1 MIYSPIKKC
10 LKNIIIKPWN
20 NRFSSL
26 NVFFFVNIIA
36 ERMLESN
43 SADSSRF
50 SANNTLGGVLP
61 IMAFTWGLCRKG
73 APFTDL
79 KYMKGYGFY

>member
-26 NVFFFVNIIA
+26 NVFFFVFVNIIA
-36 ERMLESN
+36 ERTLKP
-43 SADSSRF
+43 DSVRLQPVFQQTIPS
-50 SANNTLGGVLP
+50 GVLP
-61 IMAFTWGLCRKG
+61 IMAFTGRLYRRG
-73 APFTDL
+73 APFSDF
-79 KYMKGYGFY
+79 KYMKG